1 LAAPEPLHRT
11 LSAETSQGSSE
22 YGIPLMTAQE
32 IMQMGDEEILA
43 FHSNL
48 PPIKARRMDWRDF
61 PVLQDRRRKPPLE
74 LPALPAVEEML
85 PLGPTPK
92 AGQGTAQFV
101 NPDLIH

>member
-1 LAAPEPLHRT
+1 
-11 LSAETSQGSSE
+11 
-22 YGIPLMTAQE
+22 MTAQE

-74 LPALPAVEEML
+74 LPAFGGRGDAPFGAN
-85 PLGPTPK
+85 
-92 AGQGTAQFV
+92 A
-101 NPDLIH
+101 